1 MNSNKVD
8 ILINSSPPP
17 LIPSPSLFSFAAI
30 LLFLLSPPPPLLS
43 PSTLRELER
52 ERGKLERQEKKV
64 ITDIKKMAKTGQM
77 VRVTKFVVSTGH

>member
-1 MNSNKVD
+1 MYNMKMAIYSESLVKMLTMVTFEEPF
-8 ILINSSPPP
+8 LP
-17 LIPSPSLFSFAAI
+17 LSFPSP
-30 LLFLLSPPPPLLS
+30 LLSS

-77 VRVTKFVVSTGH
+77 VRVTKIIVSMGH

>member
-17 LIPSPSLFSFAAI
+17 P
-30 LLFLLSPPPPLLS
+30 LLSS

-77 VRVTKFVVSTGH
+77 VRVTKIVVSMGH